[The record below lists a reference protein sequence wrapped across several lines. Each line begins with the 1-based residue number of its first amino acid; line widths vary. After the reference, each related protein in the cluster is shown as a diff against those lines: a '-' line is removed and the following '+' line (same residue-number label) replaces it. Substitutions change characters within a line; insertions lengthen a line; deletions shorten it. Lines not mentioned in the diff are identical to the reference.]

1 MNLTHSSSHS
11 ETARSP
17 RRILARIFSQQR
29 FTVSLVIAAST
40 IFAFAPSITPQNGK
54 AVGQDPILQHESKP
68 WTGGTADSA
77 MRASKAG
84 STIPLSTYSISVTK
98 DNERKP
104 RTGTIVGTSPFA
116 SNLSGST
123 INVVIIPMVITIG
136 NSVFDPT
143 APNPVGCG
151 DSSSGATPIDRF
163 MASPLVVPVPDLTFN
178 GVNVGTS
185 QFTDGFMRAEF
196 WNTISA
202 AGKNPANYSNPM
214 SFSVANPIY
223 INPGSSGITTDPA
236 ANPCLL
242 GAVSDSFLSTELRH
256 QLQVLT
262 TAKVISTTQVAFFM
276 MTNVTLST
284 ATPPTLPGTPTCCI
298 GGYHTATGTTP
309 QFWGVFNYNTRAVI
323 DGVATGTDTLIASH
337 ELAEFMNDPLGNN
350 GTPLWGGVGQ
360 VASGACQG
368 NLEVADPLTGT
379 YGTIVLNNY
388 TYRLQEMAF
397 FSWFFNSPS
406 TPSLGA
412 GGKYS
417 SNGTFAG
424 PSKICPPG
432 GTN

>member
-1 MNLTHSSSHS
+1 
-11 ETARSP
+11 
-17 RRILARIFSQQR
+17 
-29 FTVSLVIAAST
+29 
-40 IFAFAPSITPQNGK
+40 
-54 AVGQDPILQHESKP
+54 
-68 WTGGTADSA
+68 
-77 MRASKAG
+77 
-84 STIPLSTYSISVTK
+84 LSTYSINVTK

-116 SNLSGST
+116 STLSGST
-123 INVVIIPMVITIG
+123 IYVVIIPVVFTIG
-136 NSVFDPT
+136 SSVFDPT
-143 APNPVGCG
+143 ALNPSGCA
-151 DSSSGATPIDRF
+151 DSDTGATPIGRF
-163 MASPLVVPVPDLTFN
+163 MASPLVVPVPGLTFN
-178 GVNVGTS
+178 GVNVGSS

-202 AGKNPANYSNPM
+202 LGKDPVNYTNPM

-223 INPGSSGITTDPA
+223 VNPGSSGITTDPA
-236 ANPCLL
+236 SNPCLL
-242 GAVSDSFLSTELRH
+242 GAVSDSFLTTELNH

-262 TAKVISTTQVAFFM
+262 AAKVISTTQVAFFM

-323 DGVATGTDTLIASH
+323 NGVVTGTDTEIASH

-360 VASGACQG
+360 VASGSCQG
-368 NLEVADPLTGT
+368 NLEVGDPLTGT
-379 YGTIVLNNY
+379 FGTVALNNY
-388 TYRLQEMAF
+388 NYHLQEQAF
-397 FSWFFNSPS
+397 FSWFFNSTS

-417 SNGTFAG
+417 SNGTFIG